1 MAGAL
6 PLIRIRGHQLNEGFI
21 GQLVALLDHGI
32 SVRIPEL
39 TDQCFR
45 LPDGHELA
53 R

>member
-1 MAGAL
+1 M
-6 PLIRIRGHQLNEGFI
+6 RVFI
-21 GQLVALLDHGI
+21 GQLVALRDDGI

-45 LPDGHELA
+45 FPDGHELV